1 MTTNTKAE
9 NNGLYYMVFSSFC
22 VAIATAIA
30 KILSHRLSPMELV
43 FFRNIFGVLYISFL
57 IYRKPL
63 NNIGGKLLLLLF
75 RGFLGA
81 LAILSSFY
89 IVIHIGL
96 AAAITYQQ
104 SYPIFLAFIS
114 VLCLKAKMSQQ
125 EWMSITSGFIGICLI
140 FFPQFNLNNAS
151 VFDHSFGI
159 FYAIIAALAYL
170 SIAALSK
177 VYENRTIVL
186 VFMTTGVLLPICVT
200 LIGQIFSLSQPFF
213 LFAPFVVPNIR
224 ELMQILLMGVMA
236 LMGQIYITKSFAVGK
251 SGQVSSMGYSQ
262 IVFSIFLGILIGDP
276 LPSTFGFV
284 GILLII
290 SSGIYIAF
298 FNRNRLNI

>member
-1 MTTNTKAE
+1 MTKDTKDAKI
-9 NNGLYYMVFSSFC
+9 GLYYMVISSFC

-43 FFRNIFGVLYISFL
+43 FFRNIFGVLYILFL

-63 NNIGGKLLLLLF
+63 NNIGGKPFLLLF

-89 IVIHIGL
+89 IVINLGL
-96 AAAITYQQ
+96 AVATTYQQ
-104 SYPIFLAFIS
+104 SFPIYLALISVIFLK
-114 VLCLKAKMSQQ
+114 VKMSKQ
-125 EWMSITSGFIGICLI
+125 ELMAIFGGFLGICLI
-140 FFPQFNLNNAS
+140 FFPQFRLNHTS

-170 SIAALSK
+170 SIAELSK

-186 VFMTTGVLLPICVT
+186 VFMTTGVLLPILVI
-200 LIGQIFSLSQPFF
+200 LSGQVFSLTQPSF
-213 LFAPFVVPNIR
+213 LFAPFLLPNFN
-224 ELMQILLMGVMA
+224 EFLLILLMGIAA
-236 LMGQIYITKSFAVGK
+236 LLGQIYVTKSFAVGN
-251 SGQVSSMGYSQ
+251 SGQVSAMGYSQ
-262 IVFSIFLGILIGDP
+262 IVFSIILGILIGDP
-276 LPSTFGFV
+276 FPSILGFT

-290 SSGIYIAF
+290 LSGVYIAF
-298 FNRNRLNI
+298 FNTKNKKV